1 MTETLDAVL
10 YIFFY
15 IFPLLMLL
23 FGRKFRPDLDIFP
36 IPIKAVDLLTPYLLI
51 SVAIQTNLAG
61 LSPAHLYYYIF
72 LSVFGIVC
80 ASYMAFGKRVL
91 LVGHFFRTWWR
102 YVFIFSFIYHF
113 LVGGY
118 GFYLNIL

>member
-61 LSPAHLYYYIF
+61 LSPEI
-72 LSVFGIVC
+72 GR
-80 ASYMAFGKRVL
+80 ASCRERV
-91 LVGHFFRTWWR
+91 
-102 YVFIFSFIYHF
+102 
-113 LVGGY
+113 
-118 GFYLNIL
+118 